1 MLSIL
6 RTKSTLKT
14 ILRAMCSVVNVNPLK
29 PSGKLHATA
38 ALTTS
43 TVSSA
48 LSIYGFCMILGEN
61 RDYLLKQG

>member
-1 MLSIL
+1 
-6 RTKSTLKT
+6 
-14 ILRAMCSVVNVNPLK
+14 MCSVVNVNPLK